1 MSCLIKRILQF
12 QNAVVFGPLVLK
24 DNNGIDV
31 TNQCLY
37 SWSSDSVCWTSWVDY
52 NTYLRLAKNI
62 ESDFYLRIL
71 ISTQLSQVYLNDM
84 LTTCYSM
91 CLYNPNPFIEDF
103 CGTQLFNP
111 YVGLDCALQLQSQL
125 ANSIICMLGI
135 PVYYFRVLPQHE
147 TADYTFKEY
156 VMHNVTSVKQIK
168 MMIPDGTMP
177 SSKPQFSDLDFD
189 WEVDWEVELGKAQ
202 FAAAFGDEA
211 FPKQRDF
218 IYVPMMKRMWEVN
231 SAYDEKNEGLMWQS
245 TTWKLGLIK
254 WNEKTN
260 VEQGE
265 FEDLIDNLVVN
276 TNDNVFAE
284 LEANE
289 QRRESAVEQADA
301 PRYVA
306 NNIDNVFLE
315 DFIRQQ
321 FTKSKI
327 RVIDKQFNHGSLVVA
342 KNMYQFLQPMF
353 IQPMSGEKCF
363 ISYQKGYCGEDATL
377 SFIISTNGEKLDN
390 KQTLISI
397 GNSEI
402 KNKQNIEIQ
411 CDGSNVYL
419 ENASASLVKEKSLE
433 KLNQTIVY
441 TDYLVICKWSRKN
454 AVKEIF
460 AFPYVCTEDV
470 PSYQVR
476 PEMYKFDFEAT
487 DEDSVKEYNNDYIA
501 KEQQR
506 VIVHGNAFLLT
517 NIKLYNSY
525 MSNEDAIK
533 ESLKYT
539 TKNKSCIFNDVARPI
554 DAGNGFSVK

>member
-24 DNNGIDV
+24 DDNGIDV

-71 ISTQLSQVYLNDM
+71 ISTQLSQVYLNNM

-135 PVYYFRVLPQHE
+135 PVYYFRVLPQPE

-168 MMIPDGTMP
+168 MMIPDGAMP

-265 FEDLIDNLVVN
+265 FEDLIDTLVVN

-289 QRRESAVEQADA
+289 QRRESAVEQTDA

-315 DFIRQQ
+315 DFIRHQ
-321 FTKSKI
+321 FTKSTI
-327 RVIDKQFNHGSLVVA
+327 RVIDKQYNHGSLVVA
-342 KNMYQFLQPMF
+342 KNMYQF
-353 IQPMSGEKCF
+353 IQPMPGEDCF

-377 SFIISTNGEKLDN
+377 SFIISTNGEKLND
-390 KQTLISI
+390 KQTLISF
-397 GNSEI
+397 G
-402 KNKQNIEIQ
+402 NIEIQ

-419 ENASASLVKEKSLE
+419 ENASASLK
-433 KLNQTIVY
+433 KLNQTNVC
-441 TDYLVICKWSRKN
+441 TDYLVICKWSRKS

-460 AFPYVCTEDV
+460 AFPYVGPAGV
-470 PSYQVR
+470 PAYKVR
-476 PEMYKFDFEAT
+476 PEMYKFDFEVT
-487 DEDSVKEYNNDYIA
+487 DAESVKEHNNDYIV

-539 TKNKSCIFNDVARPI
+539 TKSKLCVFNDVARPI
-554 DAGNGFSVK
+554 DSGNGFSVK

>member
-24 DNNGIDV
+24 DNNGIDI

-71 ISTQLSQVYLNDM
+71 ISTQLSQVYLNNM

-135 PVYYFRVLPQHE
+135 PVYYFRVLPQPD

-168 MMIPDGTMP
+168 MMIQDGAMP

-265 FEDLIDNLVVN
+265 FEDLIDTLVVN
-276 TNDNVFAE
+276 TNDNVFTE

-289 QRRESAVEQADA
+289 QRRESAVEQTDA

-315 DFIRQQ
+315 DFIRHQ
-321 FTKSKI
+321 FTKSTI
-327 RVIDKQFNHGSLVVA
+327 RVIDKQYNHGSLVVA
-342 KNMYQFLQPMF
+342 KNMYQF
-353 IQPMSGEKCF
+353 IQPMPGEDCF

-377 SFIISTNGEKLDN
+377 SFIISTKGEKLHD
-390 KQTLISI
+390 KQTLISF
-397 GNSEI
+397 G
-402 KNKQNIEIQ
+402 NIEIQ

-419 ENASASLVKEKSLE
+419 ENASASLE
-433 KLNQTIVY
+433 KLNQTNVC
-441 TDYLVICKWSRKN
+441 TDYLVICKWSRKS

-460 AFPYVCTEDV
+460 AFPYVGPAGV
-470 PSYQVR
+470 PSYKVR

-487 DEDSVKEYNNDYIA
+487 DAESVKEYNNDYIA

-539 TKNKSCIFNDVARPI
+539 TKSKLCVFNDVARPI
-554 DAGNGFSVK
+554 DSGNGFSVK

>member
-24 DNNGIDV
+24 DDNGIDV

-71 ISTQLSQVYLNDM
+71 ISTQLSQVYLNNM

-103 CGTQLFNP
+103 CGTHLFNP

-135 PVYYFRVLPQHE
+135 PVYYFRVLPQPD

-265 FEDLIDNLVVN
+265 FEDLIDTLVVN

-289 QRRESAVEQADA
+289 QRRESAVEQTDA

-315 DFIRQQ
+315 DFIRHQ
-321 FTKSKI
+321 FTKSTI
-327 RVIDKQFNHGSLVVA
+327 RVIDKQYNHGSLVVA
-342 KNMYQFLQPMF
+342 KNMYQF
-353 IQPMSGEKCF
+353 IQPMPGEDCF

-377 SFIISTNGEKLDN
+377 SFIISTNGEKLND
-390 KQTLISI
+390 KQTLISF
-397 GNSEI
+397 G
-402 KNKQNIEIQ
+402 NIEIQ

-419 ENASASLVKEKSLE
+419 ENACASLE
-433 KLNQTIVY
+433 KLNQTNVC
-441 TDYLVICKWSRKN
+441 TDYLVICKWSRKS

-460 AFPYVCTEDV
+460 AFPYVGPACV
-470 PSYQVR
+470 PAYKVR

-487 DEDSVKEYNNDYIA
+487 DAESVKEYNNDYIA

-506 VIVHGNAFLLT
+506 VIVHGNSFLLT

-539 TKNKSCIFNDVARPI
+539 TKSKRCIFNDVARPI

>member
-24 DNNGIDV
+24 DDNGIDV

-135 PVYYFRVLPQHE
+135 PVYYFRVLPQPD

-168 MMIPDGTMP
+168 MMIQDGTMP

-265 FEDLIDNLVVN
+265 FEDLIDTLVVN

-289 QRRESAVEQADA
+289 QRRESAVEQTDA

-315 DFIRQQ
+315 DFIRHQ
-321 FTKSKI
+321 FTKSTI
-327 RVIDKQFNHGSLVVA
+327 RVIDKQYNHGSLVVA
-342 KNMYQFLQPMF
+342 KNMYQF
-353 IQPMSGEKCF
+353 IQPMPGEDCF

-377 SFIISTNGEKLDN
+377 SFIISTNGEKLND
-390 KQTLISI
+390 KQTLISF
-397 GNSEI
+397 G
-402 KNKQNIEIQ
+402 NIEIQ

-419 ENASASLVKEKSLE
+419 ENACASLE
-433 KLNQTIVY
+433 KMNQTNVC
-441 TDYLVICKWSRKN
+441 TDYLVICKWSRKS

-460 AFPYVCTEDV
+460 AFPYVGPAGV
-470 PSYQVR
+470 PAYQVR
-476 PEMYKFDFEAT
+476 PEMYKFDFKAT
-487 DEDSVKEYNNDYIA
+487 DAESVKESVKEYNNDYIA
-501 KEQQR
+501 KEQQQ

-539 TKNKSCIFNDVARPI
+539 TKSKHCVFNDVARPI
-554 DAGNGFSVK
+554 DSGNGFSVK

>member
-1 MSCLIKRILQF
+1 
-12 QNAVVFGPLVLK
+12 
-24 DNNGIDV
+24 
-31 TNQCLY
+31 
-37 SWSSDSVCWTSWVDY
+37 
-52 NTYLRLAKNI
+52 
-62 ESDFYLRIL
+62 
-71 ISTQLSQVYLNDM
+71 
-84 LTTCYSM
+84 
-91 CLYNPNPFIEDF
+91 
-103 CGTQLFNP
+103 
-111 YVGLDCALQLQSQL
+111 
-125 ANSIICMLGI
+125 MLGI

-265 FEDLIDNLVVN
+265 FEDLIDTLVVN

-289 QRRESAVEQADA
+289 QRRESAVEQTDA

-321 FTKSKI
+321 FTKSTI
-327 RVIDKQFNHGSLVVA
+327 RVIDKQYNHGSLVVA
-342 KNMYQFLQPMF
+342 KNMYQF
-353 IQPMSGEKCF
+353 IQPMPVEDCF

-377 SFIISTNGEKLDN
+377 SFIISTKGEKLKK
-390 KQTLISI
+390 KQTLISF
-397 GNSEI
+397 G
-402 KNKQNIEIQ
+402 NIEIQ

-419 ENASASLVKEKSLE
+419 ENACASLE
-433 KLNQTIVY
+433 KLNQTNVC
-441 TDYLVICKWSRKN
+441 TDYLVICKWSRKS

-460 AFPYVCTEDV
+460 AFPYVGPAGV
-470 PSYQVR
+470 PAYQVR

-487 DEDSVKEYNNDYIA
+487 DAESVKEYNNDYIA

-539 TKNKSCIFNDVARPI
+539 TKSKHCVFNDVARPI
-554 DAGNGFSVK
+554 DSGNGFSVK

>member
-24 DNNGIDV
+24 DDNGIDV

-71 ISTQLSQVYLNDM
+71 ISTQLSQVYLNNM

-135 PVYYFRVLPQHE
+135 PVYYFRVLPQPD

-168 MMIPDGTMP
+168 MMIQDGAMP

-265 FEDLIDNLVVN
+265 FEDLIDTLVVN

-289 QRRESAVEQADA
+289 QRRESAVEQTDS

-315 DFIRQQ
+315 DFIRHQ
-321 FTKSKI
+321 FTKSTI
-327 RVIDKQFNHGSLVVA
+327 RVIDKQYNHGSLVVA
-342 KNMYQFLQPMF
+342 KNMYQFLQPM
-353 IQPMSGEKCF
+353 PGEYCF

-377 SFIISTNGEKLDN
+377 SFIISTKGEKLN
-390 KQTLISI
+390 KKQTLISF
-397 GNSEI
+397 G
-402 KNKQNIEIQ
+402 NIEIQ

-419 ENASASLVKEKSLE
+419 EDACASLE
-433 KLNQTIVY
+433 KNMNQTNVC
-441 TDYLVICKWSRKN
+441 TDYLVICKWSRKS

-460 AFPYVCTEDV
+460 AFPYVGPADV
-470 PSYQVR
+470 PSYKVR

-487 DEDSVKEYNNDYIA
+487 DAESVKEYNNDYIA

-506 VIVHGNAFLLT
+506 VIVNYNAFLLT

-539 TKNKSCIFNDVARPI
+539 TKSKLCVFNDVARPI

>member
-24 DNNGIDV
+24 DDNGIDV

-71 ISTQLSQVYLNDM
+71 ISTQLSQVYLNNM

-135 PVYYFRVLPQHE
+135 PVYYFRVLPQPD

-168 MMIPDGTMP
+168 MMIQDGAMP

-265 FEDLIDNLVVN
+265 FEDLIDTLVVN

-289 QRRESAVEQADA
+289 QRRESAVEQTDA

-315 DFIRQQ
+315 DFIRHQ
-321 FTKSKI
+321 FTKSTI
-327 RVIDKQFNHGSLVVA
+327 RVIDKQYNHGSLVVA
-342 KNMYQFLQPMF
+342 KNMYQF
-353 IQPMSGEKCF
+353 IQPMPGEDCF

-377 SFIISTNGEKLDN
+377 SFIISTNGEKLHD
-390 KQTLISI
+390 KQTLISF
-397 GNSEI
+397 G
-402 KNKQNIEIQ
+402 NIEIQ

-419 ENASASLVKEKSLE
+419 ENASASLE
-433 KLNQTIVY
+433 KLNQTNVC
-441 TDYLVICKWSRKN
+441 TDYLVICKWSRKS

-460 AFPYVCTEDV
+460 AFPYVGPAGV
-470 PSYQVR
+470 PAYKVR

-487 DEDSVKEYNNDYIA
+487 DAESVKEYNNDYIA

-539 TKNKSCIFNDVARPI
+539 TKSKLCVFNDVARPI
-554 DAGNGFSVK
+554 DSGNGFSVK

>member
-24 DNNGIDV
+24 DNNGMDV

-168 MMIPDGTMP
+168 MMIQDGAMP

-265 FEDLIDNLVVN
+265 FEDLIDTLVVN

-289 QRRESAVEQADA
+289 QRRESAVEQTDA

-315 DFIRQQ
+315 DFIRHQ
-321 FTKSKI
+321 FTKSTI

-342 KNMYQFLQPMF
+342 KNMYQF
-353 IQPMSGEKCF
+353 IQPMPGEDCF

-377 SFIISTNGEKLDN
+377 SFIISTNGEKLND
-390 KQTLISI
+390 KQTIISF
-397 GNSEI
+397 G
-402 KNKQNIEIQ
+402 NIEIQ

-419 ENASASLVKEKSLE
+419 ENACASLE
-433 KLNQTIVY
+433 KLNQTNVC
-441 TDYLVICKWSRKN
+441 TDYLVICKWSRKS

-460 AFPYVCTEDV
+460 AFPYVGPAGV
-470 PSYQVR
+470 PAYKVR

-487 DEDSVKEYNNDYIA
+487 DTESVKEYNNDYIA

-539 TKNKSCIFNDVARPI
+539 TKSKSCVLNDVARPI
-554 DAGNGFSVK
+554 DSGNGFSVK

>member
-24 DNNGIDV
+24 DDNGIDV

-71 ISTQLSQVYLNDM
+71 ISTQLSQVYLNNM

-289 QRRESAVEQADA
+289 QRRESAVEQTDA

-321 FTKSKI
+321 FTKSTI
-327 RVIDKQFNHGSLVVA
+327 RVIDKQYNHGSLVVA
-342 KNMYQFLQPMF
+342 KNMYQF
-353 IQPMSGEKCF
+353 IQPMPGEDCF

-377 SFIISTNGEKLDN
+377 SFIISTKGEKLHDG
-390 KQTLISI
+390 KQTLISF
-397 GNSEI
+397 GNI
-402 KNKQNIEIQ
+402 KIQ

-419 ENASASLVKEKSLE
+419 ENARASLE
-433 KLNQTIVY
+433 KLNQTNVC
-441 TDYLVICKWSRKN
+441 TDYLVICKWSRKS

-460 AFPYVCTEDV
+460 AFPYVCTADV
-470 PSYQVR
+470 PAYQVR

-487 DEDSVKEYNNDYIA
+487 DAESVKEYNNDYIA
-501 KEQQR
+501 KEQQQ
-506 VIVHGNAFLLT
+506 VIVHGNSFLLT

-539 TKNKSCIFNDVARPI
+539 TKSKLCVFNDVARPI
-554 DAGNGFSVK
+554 DSGNGFSVK

>member
-24 DNNGIDV
+24 DDNGIDV

-71 ISTQLSQVYLNDM
+71 ISTQLSQVYLNNM

-135 PVYYFRVLPQHE
+135 PVYYFRVLPQKE

-168 MMIPDGTMP
+168 MMIPDGAMP

-265 FEDLIDNLVVN
+265 FEDLIDTLVVN

-289 QRRESAVEQADA
+289 QRRESAVEQTDA

-321 FTKSKI
+321 FTKSTI
-327 RVIDKQFNHGSLVVA
+327 RVIDKQYNHGSLVVA
-342 KNMYQFLQPMF
+342 KNMYQF
-353 IQPMSGEKCF
+353 IQPMPGEDCF

-377 SFIISTNGEKLDN
+377 SFIISTNGEKLND
-390 KQTLISI
+390 KQTLISF
-397 GNSEI
+397 G
-402 KNKQNIEIQ
+402 NIEIQ

-419 ENASASLVKEKSLE
+419 ENARASLE
-433 KLNQTIVY
+433 KLNQTNVC
-441 TDYLVICKWSRKN
+441 TDYLVICKWSRKS
-454 AVKEIF
+454 AIKEIF
-460 AFPYVCTEDV
+460 AFPYVCPAGV
-470 PSYQVR
+470 PAYKVR
-476 PEMYKFDFEAT
+476 PEMYKFDFEVT
-487 DEDSVKEYNNDYIA
+487 DTESVKEYNNDYIA

-539 TKNKSCIFNDVARPI
+539 TKSKSCVFNDVARPI
-554 DAGNGFSVK
+554 DSGNGFSVK

>member
-24 DNNGIDV
+24 DDNGIDV

-71 ISTQLSQVYLNDM
+71 ISTQLSQVYLNNM

-289 QRRESAVEQADA
+289 QRRESAVEQTDA

-321 FTKSKI
+321 FTKSTI

-342 KNMYQFLQPMF
+342 KNMYQFLQP
-353 IQPMSGEKCF
+353 GEGCF

-377 SFIISTNGEKLDN
+377 SFIISTNGEKLND
-390 KQTLISI
+390 KQTLISF
-397 GNSEI
+397 G
-402 KNKQNIEIQ
+402 NIEIQ
-411 CDGSNVYL
+411 CDGYNVYL
-419 ENASASLVKEKSLE
+419 ENASASLE
-433 KLNQTIVY
+433 KLNQTNVC
-441 TDYLVICKWSRKN
+441 TDYLVICKWSRKS

-460 AFPYVCTEDV
+460 AFPYVGPAGV
-470 PSYQVR
+470 PAYKVR

-487 DEDSVKEYNNDYIA
+487 DAESVKEYNNDYIA

-539 TKNKSCIFNDVARPI
+539 TKSKLCVFNDVARPI
-554 DAGNGFSVK
+554 DSGNGFSVK

>member
-24 DNNGIDV
+24 DDNGTDV

-37 SWSSDSVCWTSWVDY
+37 SWSSDSVCGTSWVDY

-71 ISTQLSQVYLNDM
+71 ISTQLSQVYLNNM

-135 PVYYFRVLPQHE
+135 PVYYFRVLPQPE

-168 MMIPDGTMP
+168 MMIQDGAMP

-289 QRRESAVEQADA
+289 QRRESAVEQTDA

-321 FTKSKI
+321 FTKSTI
-327 RVIDKQFNHGSLVVA
+327 RVIDKQYNHGSLVVA
-342 KNMYQFLQPMF
+342 KNMYQF
-353 IQPMSGEKCF
+353 IQPKTGEDCF

-377 SFIISTNGEKLDN
+377 SFIISTNGEKLND
-390 KQTLISI
+390 KQTLISF
-397 GNSEI
+397 G
-402 KNKQNIEIQ
+402 NIEIQ
-411 CDGSNVYL
+411 CDGSKVYL
-419 ENASASLVKEKSLE
+419 ENASASLE
-433 KLNQTIVY
+433 KLNQTNVC
-441 TDYLVICKWSRKN
+441 TDYLVICKWSRKS

-460 AFPYVCTEDV
+460 AFPYVGPAGV
-470 PSYQVR
+470 PAYKVR

-487 DEDSVKEYNNDYIA
+487 DAESVKEYNNDYIA

-539 TKNKSCIFNDVARPI
+539 TKSKLCVFNDVARPI
-554 DAGNGFSVK
+554 DSGNGFSVK

>member
-24 DNNGIDV
+24 DDNVIDV

-135 PVYYFRVLPQHE
+135 PVYYFRVLPQPE

-289 QRRESAVEQADA
+289 QRRESVVEQTDA
-301 PRYVA
+301 PRYIA

-321 FTKSKI
+321 FTKSTI
-327 RVIDKQFNHGSLVVA
+327 RVIDKQYNHGSLVVA
-342 KNMYQFLQPMF
+342 KNMYQFLQP
-353 IQPMSGEKCF
+353 GEDCF

-377 SFIISTNGEKLDN
+377 SFIISTNGEKLND
-390 KQTLISI
+390 KQTLISF
-397 GNSEI
+397 G
-402 KNKQNIEIQ
+402 NIEIQ

-419 ENASASLVKEKSLE
+419 ENASASLE
-433 KLNQTIVY
+433 KLNQTNVC
-441 TDYLVICKWSRKN
+441 TDYLVICKWSRKS

-460 AFPYVCTEDV
+460 AFPYVGPADV
-470 PSYQVR
+470 PSYKVR

-487 DEDSVKEYNNDYIA
+487 DADSVKEYNNDYIA

-506 VIVHGNAFLLT
+506 VIVHGNSFLLT

-539 TKNKSCIFNDVARPI
+539 TKSKLCVFNDVARPI
-554 DAGNGFSVK
+554 DSGNGFSVK

>member
-1 MSCLIKRILQF
+1 
-12 QNAVVFGPLVLK
+12 
-24 DNNGIDV
+24 
-31 TNQCLY
+31 
-37 SWSSDSVCWTSWVDY
+37 
-52 NTYLRLAKNI
+52 
-62 ESDFYLRIL
+62 
-71 ISTQLSQVYLNDM
+71 
-84 LTTCYSM
+84 
-91 CLYNPNPFIEDF
+91 
-103 CGTQLFNP
+103 
-111 YVGLDCALQLQSQL
+111 
-125 ANSIICMLGI
+125 
-135 PVYYFRVLPQHE
+135 
-147 TADYTFKEY
+147 
-156 VMHNVTSVKQIK
+156 
-168 MMIPDGTMP
+168 
-177 SSKPQFSDLDFD
+177 
-189 WEVDWEVELGKAQ
+189 
-202 FAAAFGDEA
+202 
-211 FPKQRDF
+211 
-218 IYVPMMKRMWEVN
+218 
-231 SAYDEKNEGLMWQS
+231 MWQS

-289 QRRESAVEQADA
+289 QRRESAVEQTDA

-315 DFIRQQ
+315 DFIRYK
-321 FTKSKI
+321 FTKSTI

-342 KNMYQFLQPMF
+342 KNMYQFLQP
-353 IQPMSGEKCF
+353 GENCF

-377 SFIISTNGEKLDN
+377 SFIISTNGEKLDD
-390 KQTLISI
+390 KQTLISF

-419 ENASASLVKEKSLE
+419 EDASASLDQTNE
-433 KLNQTIVY
+433 LNQTIVC

-460 AFPYVCTEDV
+460 AFPYVGPVDV

-476 PEMYKFDFEAT
+476 PEMYKFDFKAT
-487 DEDSVKEYNNDYIA
+487 DAESVKESVKEYNNDYIA

-506 VIVHGNAFLLT
+506 VKVHGNAFLLT

-554 DAGNGFSVK
+554 DSGNGFSVK

>member
-24 DNNGIDV
+24 DDNGIDV

-71 ISTQLSQVYLNDM
+71 ISTQLSQVYLNNM

-135 PVYYFRVLPQHE
+135 PVYYFRVLPQPD

-168 MMIPDGTMP
+168 MMIPDGAMP

-265 FEDLIDNLVVN
+265 FEDLIDTLVVN

-289 QRRESAVEQADA
+289 QRRESAVEQTDA

-321 FTKSKI
+321 FTKSTI
-327 RVIDKQFNHGSLVVA
+327 RVIDKQYNHGSLVVA
-342 KNMYQFLQPMF
+342 KNMYQFLQPMA
-353 IQPMSGEKCF
+353 GEECF

-377 SFIISTNGEKLDN
+377 SFIISTKGEKMND
-390 KQTLISI
+390 KKTLISF
-397 GNSEI
+397 G
-402 KNKQNIEIQ
+402 NIEIQ

-419 ENASASLVKEKSLE
+419 ENARASLE
-433 KLNQTIVY
+433 KKNQTNVF
-441 TDYLVICKWSRKN
+441 TDYLVICKWSRKS

-460 AFPYVCTEDV
+460 AFPYVYVGPDGV
-470 PSYQVR
+470 PSYKVR
-476 PEMYKFDFEAT
+476 PEMYKFDFEKT
-487 DEDSVKEYNNDYIA
+487 DADSVKEYNNDYIA

-539 TKNKSCIFNDVARPI
+539 TKSKLCVFNDVARPI

>member
-1 MSCLIKRILQF
+1 M
-12 QNAVVFGPLVLK
+12 VFGPLVLK
-24 DNNGIDV
+24 DDNGMDV

-71 ISTQLSQVYLNDM
+71 ISTQLSQVYLNNM

-135 PVYYFRVLPQHE
+135 PVYYFRVLPQPD

-289 QRRESAVEQADA
+289 QRRESAVEQTDA

-321 FTKSKI
+321 FTKSTI
-327 RVIDKQFNHGSLVVA
+327 RVIDKQYNHGSLVVA
-342 KNMYQFLQPMF
+342 KNMYQFIPM
-353 IQPMSGEKCF
+353 PGEKCF

-377 SFIISTNGEKLDN
+377 SFIISTNGEKLN
-390 KQTLISI
+390 YKQTLISF
-397 GNSEI
+397 G
-402 KNKQNIEIQ
+402 NIEIQ
-411 CDGSNVYL
+411 CDGSKVYL
-419 ENASASLVKEKSLE
+419 EDASARLE
-433 KLNQTIVY
+433 NQTNVC

-460 AFPYVCTEDV
+460 AFPYVCTVDV

-476 PEMYKFDFEAT
+476 PEMYKFDFEVT
-487 DEDSVKEYNNDYIA
+487 DAESVKKSVKEYNNDYIA

>member
-24 DNNGIDV
+24 DNNGIDI

-71 ISTQLSQVYLNDM
+71 ISTQLSQVYLNNM

-156 VMHNVTSVKQIK
+156 VMHNVISVKQIK

-265 FEDLIDNLVVN
+265 FEDLIDTLVVN

-289 QRRESAVEQADA
+289 QRRESAVEQTDA

-315 DFIRQQ
+315 DFIRHQ
-321 FTKSKI
+321 FTKSTI
-327 RVIDKQFNHGSLVVA
+327 RVIDKQYNHGSLVVA
-342 KNMYQFLQPMF
+342 KNMYQF
-353 IQPMSGEKCF
+353 IQPMPGEDCF

-377 SFIISTNGEKLDN
+377 SFITSTNGEKLHD
-390 KQTLISI
+390 KQTLISF
-397 GNSEI
+397 G
-402 KNKQNIEIQ
+402 NIEIQ

-419 ENASASLVKEKSLE
+419 ENASASLE
-433 KLNQTIVY
+433 KLNQTNVC
-441 TDYLVICKWSRKN
+441 TDYLVICKWSRKS

-460 AFPYVCTEDV
+460 AFPYVGPAGV
-470 PSYQVR
+470 PAYKVR

-487 DEDSVKEYNNDYIA
+487 DAESVKEYNNDYIA

-539 TKNKSCIFNDVARPI
+539 TKSKLCVFNDVARPI
-554 DAGNGFSVK
+554 DSGNGFSVK

>member
-24 DNNGIDV
+24 DVNGTDV

-71 ISTQLSQVYLNDM
+71 ISTQLSQVYLNNM

-289 QRRESAVEQADA
+289 QRRESAVEQTDA
-301 PRYVA
+301 SRYIA

-315 DFIRQQ
+315 DFIRHQ
-321 FTKSKI
+321 FTKSTI
-327 RVIDKQFNHGSLVVA
+327 RVIDKQYNHGSLVVA
-342 KNMYQFLQPMF
+342 KNMYQF
-353 IQPMSGEKCF
+353 IQPMPGEDCF

-377 SFIISTNGEKLDN
+377 SFIISTNGEKLND
-390 KQTLISI
+390 KQTLISF
-397 GNSEI
+397 G
-402 KNKQNIEIQ
+402 NIEIQ

-419 ENASASLVKEKSLE
+419 ENACASLE
-433 KLNQTIVY
+433 KLNQTNVC
-441 TDYLVICKWSRKN
+441 TDYLVICKWSRKS

-460 AFPYVCTEDV
+460 AFPYVGPAGV
-470 PSYQVR
+470 PTYKVR
-476 PEMYKFDFEAT
+476 PEMYKFDFDAT
-487 DEDSVKEYNNDYIA
+487 DAESVKEYNNDYIA

-506 VIVHGNAFLLT
+506 VIVHGNSFLLT

-539 TKNKSCIFNDVARPI
+539 TKSKSCIFNDVARPI
-554 DAGNGFSVK
+554 DSGNGFSVK

>member
-24 DNNGIDV
+24 DDNGIDV

-71 ISTQLSQVYLNDM
+71 ISTQLSQVYLNNM

-135 PVYYFRVLPQHE
+135 PVYYFRVLPQPD

-168 MMIPDGTMP
+168 MMIQDGAMP

-265 FEDLIDNLVVN
+265 FEDLIDTLVVN

-289 QRRESAVEQADA
+289 QRRESAVEQTDA

-321 FTKSKI
+321 FTKSTI
-327 RVIDKQFNHGSLVVA
+327 RVIDKQYNHGSLVVA
-342 KNMYQFLQPMF
+342 KNMYQF
-353 IQPMSGEKCF
+353 IQPMPREDCF

-377 SFIISTNGEKLDN
+377 SFIISTNGEKLHD
-390 KQTLISI
+390 KQTLISF
-397 GNSEI
+397 G
-402 KNKQNIEIQ
+402 NIEIQ

-419 ENASASLVKEKSLE
+419 ENASASLE
-433 KLNQTIVY
+433 KLNQTNVC
-441 TDYLVICKWSRKN
+441 TDYLVICKWSRKS

-460 AFPYVCTEDV
+460 AFPYVGPAGV
-470 PSYQVR
+470 PAYKVI

-487 DEDSVKEYNNDYIA
+487 DAESVKEYNNDYIA

-539 TKNKSCIFNDVARPI
+539 TKSKLCVFNDVARPI
-554 DAGNGFSVK
+554 DSGNGFSVK

>member
-24 DNNGIDV
+24 DDNGIDV

-71 ISTQLSQVYLNDM
+71 ISTQLSQVYLNNM

-156 VMHNVTSVKQIK
+156 VMHNVISVKQIK

-265 FEDLIDNLVVN
+265 FEDLIDTLVVN

-289 QRRESAVEQADA
+289 QRRESAVEQTDA

-321 FTKSKI
+321 FTKSTI
-327 RVIDKQFNHGSLVVA
+327 RVIDKQYNHGSLVVA
-342 KNMYQFLQPMF
+342 KNMYQF
-353 IQPMSGEKCF
+353 IQPMPGEKCF

-377 SFIISTNGEKLDN
+377 SFIISTNGEKLND
-390 KQTLISI
+390 KQTLISF
-397 GNSEI
+397 G
-402 KNKQNIEIQ
+402 NIEIQ

-419 ENASASLVKEKSLE
+419 ENASASLE
-433 KLNQTIVY
+433 KLNQTNVC
-441 TDYLVICKWSRKN
+441 TDYLVICKWSRKS

-460 AFPYVCTEDV
+460 AFPYVGPAGV
-470 PSYQVR
+470 PAYQVR

-487 DEDSVKEYNNDYIA
+487 DADSVKEYNNDYIA

-506 VIVHGNAFLLT
+506 VTVHGNSFLLT

-539 TKNKSCIFNDVARPI
+539 TKSKRCVFNDVARPI
-554 DAGNGFSVK
+554 DSGNGFSVK

>member
-24 DNNGIDV
+24 DDNGIDV

-71 ISTQLSQVYLNDM
+71 ISTQLSQVYLNNM

-135 PVYYFRVLPQHE
+135 PVYYFRVLPQPD

-168 MMIPDGTMP
+168 MMIQDGAMP

-265 FEDLIDNLVVN
+265 FEDLIDTLVVN

-289 QRRESAVEQADA
+289 QRRESAVEQTDS

-315 DFIRQQ
+315 DFIRHQ
-321 FTKSKI
+321 FTKSTI
-327 RVIDKQFNHGSLVVA
+327 RVIDKQYNHGSLVVA
-342 KNMYQFLQPMF
+342 KNMYQFLQPM
-353 IQPMSGEKCF
+353 PGEDCF

-377 SFIISTNGEKLDN
+377 SFIISTNGEKLND
-390 KQTLISI
+390 KQTLISF
-397 GNSEI
+397 G
-402 KNKQNIEIQ
+402 NIEIQ

-419 ENASASLVKEKSLE
+419 ENACASLE
-433 KLNQTIVY
+433 KMNQTNVF
-441 TDYLVICKWSRKN
+441 TDYLVICKWSRKS

-460 AFPYVCTEDV
+460 AFPYVGPADV
-470 PSYQVR
+470 PLYKVR

-487 DEDSVKEYNNDYIA
+487 DTESVKEYNNDYIA

-539 TKNKSCIFNDVARPI
+539 TKSKRCIFNDVARPI

>member
-24 DNNGIDV
+24 DNNGIDI

-71 ISTQLSQVYLNDM
+71 ISTQLSQVYLNNM

-156 VMHNVTSVKQIK
+156 VMHNVISVKQIK

-265 FEDLIDNLVVN
+265 FEDLIDTLVVN

-289 QRRESAVEQADA
+289 QRRESAVEQTDA

-315 DFIRQQ
+315 DFIRHQ
-321 FTKSKI
+321 FTKSTI
-327 RVIDKQFNHGSLVVA
+327 RVIDKQYNHGSLVVA
-342 KNMYQFLQPMF
+342 KNMYQF
-353 IQPMSGEKCF
+353 IQPMSGEECF

-377 SFIISTNGEKLDN
+377 SFIISTKGEKLND
-390 KQTLISI
+390 KQTLISF
-397 GNSEI
+397 G
-402 KNKQNIEIQ
+402 NIEIQ

-419 ENASASLVKEKSLE
+419 ENASASLE
-433 KLNQTIVY
+433 KLNQTKVC
-441 TDYLVICKWSRKN
+441 TDYLVICKWSRKS

-460 AFPYVCTEDV
+460 AFPYVGPAGV
-470 PSYQVR
+470 PAYQVR
-476 PEMYKFDFEAT
+476 PEMYKFDFEVT
-487 DEDSVKEYNNDYIA
+487 DAESVKEYNNDYIA

-506 VIVHGNAFLLT
+506 VIVHYNAFLLT

-539 TKNKSCIFNDVARPI
+539 TKSKLCVFNDVARPI
-554 DAGNGFSVK
+554 DSGNGFSVK

>member
-24 DNNGIDV
+24 DDNGIDV

-71 ISTQLSQVYLNDM
+71 ISTQLSQVYLNNM

-135 PVYYFRVLPQHE
+135 PVYYFRVLPQPD

-168 MMIPDGTMP
+168 MMIPDGAMP

-289 QRRESAVEQADA
+289 QRRESAVEQTDA

-321 FTKSKI
+321 FTKSTI
-327 RVIDKQFNHGSLVVA
+327 RVIDKQYNHGSLVVA
-342 KNMYQFLQPMF
+342 KNMYQFLQPM
-353 IQPMSGEKCF
+353 SGEGCF

-377 SFIISTNGEKLDN
+377 SFIISTNGEKLKD
-390 KQTLISI
+390 KQTLISF
-397 GNSEI
+397 G
-402 KNKQNIEIQ
+402 NIEIQ
-411 CDGSNVYL
+411 CDGSKVYL
-419 ENASASLVKEKSLE
+419 ENACASLEK
-433 KLNQTIVY
+433 KLNQTNVC
-441 TDYLVICKWSRKN
+441 TDYLVICKWSRKS

-460 AFPYVCTEDV
+460 AFPYVGPADV
-470 PSYQVR
+470 PSYKVR

-487 DEDSVKEYNNDYIA
+487 DAESVKESVKEYNNDYIA

-539 TKNKSCIFNDVARPI
+539 TKSKRCIFNDVARPI
-554 DAGNGFSVK
+554 DSGNGFSVK

>member
-37 SWSSDSVCWTSWVDY
+37 SWSADSVCWTSWVDY

-71 ISTQLSQVYLNDM
+71 ISTQLSQVYLNNM

-265 FEDLIDNLVVN
+265 FEDLIDTLVVN

-315 DFIRQQ
+315 DFIRHQ
-321 FTKSKI
+321 FTKSTI
-327 RVIDKQFNHGSLVVA
+327 RVIDKQYNHGSLVVA
-342 KNMYQFLQPMF
+342 KNMYQFQPM
-353 IQPMSGEKCF
+353 PRKDCF

-377 SFIISTNGEKLDN
+377 SFIISTNGEKLNDEQ
-390 KQTLISI
+390 QTLISI
-397 GNSEI
+397 GN
-402 KNKQNIEIQ
+402 IEIQ
-411 CDGSNVYL
+411 CDGHNVYL
-419 ENASASLVKEKSLE
+419 ENASASLEKC
-433 KLNQTIVY
+433 

-460 AFPYVCTEDV
+460 AFPYVCTVNV

-487 DEDSVKEYNNDYIA
+487 DAESVKKSVKEYNNDYIA

-506 VIVHGNAFLLT
+506 VVVHGNASFLLT

-539 TKNKSCIFNDVARPI
+539 TKSKRCIFNDVARPI
-554 DAGNGFSVK
+554 DSGNGFSVK

>member
-135 PVYYFRVLPQHE
+135 PVYYFRVLPQPE

-265 FEDLIDNLVVN
+265 FEDLIDTLVVN

-289 QRRESAVEQADA
+289 QRRESAVEQTDA

-315 DFIRQQ
+315 DFIRHQ
-321 FTKSKI
+321 FTKSTI
-327 RVIDKQFNHGSLVVA
+327 RVIDKQYNHGSLVVA
-342 KNMYQFLQPMF
+342 KNMYQF
-353 IQPMSGEKCF
+353 IQPMPGEDCF

-377 SFIISTNGEKLDN
+377 SFIISTKGEKLHD
-390 KQTLISI
+390 KQTLISF
-397 GNSEI
+397 G
-402 KNKQNIEIQ
+402 NIEIQ

-419 ENASASLVKEKSLE
+419 ENACASLE
-433 KLNQTIVY
+433 KLNQTNVC
-441 TDYLVICKWSRKN
+441 TDYLVICKWSRKS

-460 AFPYVCTEDV
+460 AFPYVGPAGV
-470 PSYQVR
+470 PAYKVR

-487 DEDSVKEYNNDYIA
+487 DAESVKEYNNDYIA

-506 VIVHGNAFLLT
+506 VIVHGNSFLLT

-539 TKNKSCIFNDVARPI
+539 TKSKRCIFNDVARPI
-554 DAGNGFSVK
+554 DSGNGFSVK

>member
-24 DNNGIDV
+24 DDNGIDV

-71 ISTQLSQVYLNDM
+71 ISTQLSQVYLNNM

-135 PVYYFRVLPQHE
+135 PVYYFRVLPQPE

-168 MMIPDGTMP
+168 MMIQDGAMP

-265 FEDLIDNLVVN
+265 FEDLIDTLVVN
-276 TNDNVFAE
+276 TNDNMFAE

-315 DFIRQQ
+315 DFIRHQ
-321 FTKSKI
+321 FTKSTI
-327 RVIDKQFNHGSLVVA
+327 RVIDKQYNHGSLVVA
-342 KNMYQFLQPMF
+342 KNMYQFLQPM
-353 IQPMSGEKCF
+353 PGEDCF

-377 SFIISTNGEKLDN
+377 SFIISTNGEKLND
-390 KQTLISI
+390 KQTLISF
-397 GNSEI
+397 G
-402 KNKQNIEIQ
+402 NIEIQ

-419 ENASASLVKEKSLE
+419 ENASASLE
-433 KLNQTIVY
+433 KLNQTDVC
-441 TDYLVICKWSRKN
+441 TDYLVICKWSRKS

-460 AFPYVCTEDV
+460 AFPYVGPAGV
-470 PSYQVR
+470 PAYKVR

-487 DEDSVKEYNNDYIA
+487 DAESVKEYNNDYIA

-539 TKNKSCIFNDVARPI
+539 TKSKLCVFNDVARPI

>member
-24 DNNGIDV
+24 DDKGIDV

-71 ISTQLSQVYLNDM
+71 ISTQLSQVYLNNM

-135 PVYYFRVLPQHE
+135 PVYYFRVLPQPD

-168 MMIPDGTMP
+168 MMIQDGTMP

-265 FEDLIDNLVVN
+265 FEDLIDTLVVN

-321 FTKSKI
+321 FTKSTI
-327 RVIDKQFNHGSLVVA
+327 RVIDKQYNHGSLVVA
-342 KNMYQFLQPMF
+342 KNMYQFLQPMT
-353 IQPMSGEKCF
+353 GEKCF

-377 SFIISTNGEKLDN
+377 SFIISTNGKKLDN
-390 KQTLISI
+390 KQTLISF
-397 GNSEI
+397 G
-402 KNKQNIEIQ
+402 NIEIQ

-419 ENASASLVKEKSLE
+419 ENASASLE
-433 KLNQTIVY
+433 KLNQTNVC

-460 AFPYVCTEDV
+460 AFPYVCTVDV

-487 DEDSVKEYNNDYIA
+487 DAESVKEYNNDYIA

-506 VIVHGNAFLLT
+506 VVVHGNAFLLT

-525 MSNEDAIK
+525 MSNEDAKK

-554 DAGNGFSVK
+554 DSGNGFSVK

>member
-24 DNNGIDV
+24 DNNGIDI

-71 ISTQLSQVYLNDM
+71 ISTQLSQVYLNNM

-156 VMHNVTSVKQIK
+156 VMHNVISVKQIK

-265 FEDLIDNLVVN
+265 FEDLIDTLVVN

-289 QRRESAVEQADA
+289 QRRESAVEQTDA

-315 DFIRQQ
+315 DFIRHQ
-321 FTKSKI
+321 FTKSTI
-327 RVIDKQFNHGSLVVA
+327 RVIDKQYNHGSLVVA
-342 KNMYQFLQPMF
+342 KNMYQF
-353 IQPMSGEKCF
+353 IQPMPGEDCF

-377 SFIISTNGEKLDN
+377 SFIISTNGEKLND
-390 KQTLISI
+390 KQTLISF
-397 GNSEI
+397 G
-402 KNKQNIEIQ
+402 NIEIQ

-419 ENASASLVKEKSLE
+419 ENARASLE
-433 KLNQTIVY
+433 KLNQTNVC
-441 TDYLVICKWSRKN
+441 TDYLVICKWSRKS

-460 AFPYVCTEDV
+460 AFPYVGPAGV
-470 PSYQVR
+470 PAYKVR

-487 DEDSVKEYNNDYIA
+487 DAESVKEYNNDYIA

-517 NIKLYNSY
+517 NIKL
-525 MSNEDAIK
+525 
-533 ESLKYT
+533 
-539 TKNKSCIFNDVARPI
+539 
-554 DAGNGFSVK
+554 

>member
-24 DNNGIDV
+24 DNNGIDI

-71 ISTQLSQVYLNDM
+71 ISTQLSQVYLNNM

-156 VMHNVTSVKQIK
+156 VMHNVISVKQIK

-289 QRRESAVEQADA
+289 QRRESAVEQTDA

-315 DFIRQQ
+315 DFIRHK
-321 FTKSKI
+321 FTKSTI
-327 RVIDKQFNHGSLVVA
+327 RVIDKQYNHGSLVVA
-342 KNMYQFLQPMF
+342 KNMYQFLQPR
-353 IQPMSGEKCF
+353 PGEDCL

-377 SFIISTNGEKLDN
+377 SFIISTKGEKLND
-390 KQTLISI
+390 KQTLISF
-397 GNSEI
+397 G
-402 KNKQNIEIQ
+402 NIEIQ

-419 ENASASLVKEKSLE
+419 ENARASLE
-433 KLNQTIVY
+433 KLNQTNVC
-441 TDYLVICKWSRKN
+441 TDYLVICKWSRKS

-460 AFPYVCTEDV
+460 AFPYVCPADV
-470 PSYQVR
+470 PAYQVR

-487 DEDSVKEYNNDYIA
+487 DAESVKEYNNDYIA

-539 TKNKSCIFNDVARPI
+539 TKSKHCVFNDVARPI
-554 DAGNGFSVK
+554 DSGNGFSVK

>member
-24 DNNGIDV
+24 DNNGIDI

-71 ISTQLSQVYLNDM
+71 ISTQLSQVYLNNM

-265 FEDLIDNLVVN
+265 FEDLIDTLVVN

-289 QRRESAVEQADA
+289 QRRESAVEQTDS

-315 DFIRQQ
+315 DFIRHQ
-321 FTKSKI
+321 FTKSTI
-327 RVIDKQFNHGSLVVA
+327 RVIDKQYNHGSLVVA
-342 KNMYQFLQPMF
+342 KNMYQF
-353 IQPMSGEKCF
+353 IQPMPGEDCF

-377 SFIISTNGEKLDN
+377 SFIISTNGEKLND
-390 KQTLISI
+390 KQTLISF
-397 GNSEI
+397 G
-402 KNKQNIEIQ
+402 NIEIQ

-419 ENASASLVKEKSLE
+419 ENASASLE
-433 KLNQTIVY
+433 KLNQTNVC
-441 TDYLVICKWSRKN
+441 TDYLVICKWSRKS

-460 AFPYVCTEDV
+460 AFPYVGPAGV
-470 PSYQVR
+470 PAYKVR

-487 DEDSVKEYNNDYIA
+487 DAESVKEYNNDYIA

-539 TKNKSCIFNDVARPI
+539 TKSKRCVFNDVARPI
-554 DAGNGFSVK
+554 DSGNGFSVK

>member
-24 DNNGIDV
+24 DDNGIDV

-71 ISTQLSQVYLNDM
+71 ISTQLSQVYLNNM

-135 PVYYFRVLPQHE
+135 PVYYFRVLPQPE

-289 QRRESAVEQADA
+289 QRRESAVEQTDA

-321 FTKSKI
+321 FTKSTI

-342 KNMYQFLQPMF
+342 KNMYQFLQP
-353 IQPMSGEKCF
+353 GEGCF

-377 SFIISTNGEKLDN
+377 SFIISTNGEKLND
-390 KQTLISI
+390 KQTLISF
-397 GNSEI
+397 G
-402 KNKQNIEIQ
+402 NIEIQ
-411 CDGSNVYL
+411 CDGYNVYL
-419 ENASASLVKEKSLE
+419 ENASASLE
-433 KLNQTIVY
+433 KLNQTNVC
-441 TDYLVICKWSRKN
+441 TDYLVICKWSRKS

-460 AFPYVCTEDV
+460 AFPYVGPAGV
-470 PSYQVR
+470 PAYKVR

-487 DEDSVKEYNNDYIA
+487 DAESVKEYNNDYIA

-539 TKNKSCIFNDVARPI
+539 TKSKLCVFNDVARPI
-554 DAGNGFSVK
+554 DSGNGFSVK

>member
-24 DNNGIDV
+24 DDNGMDV

-135 PVYYFRVLPQHE
+135 PVYYFRVLPQKE

-168 MMIPDGTMP
+168 MMIPDGVMP

-265 FEDLIDNLVVN
+265 FEDLIDTLVVN

-289 QRRESAVEQADA
+289 QRRESAVEQTDS

-315 DFIRQQ
+315 DFIRHQ
-321 FTKSKI
+321 FTKSTI
-327 RVIDKQFNHGSLVVA
+327 RVIDKQYNHGSLVVA
-342 KNMYQFLQPMF
+342 KNMYQF
-353 IQPMSGEKCF
+353 IQPMPGEDCF

-377 SFIISTNGEKLDN
+377 SFIISTKGEKLKD
-390 KQTLISI
+390 KQTLISF
-397 GNSEI
+397 G
-402 KNKQNIEIQ
+402 NIEIQ

-419 ENASASLVKEKSLE
+419 ENASASLE
-433 KLNQTIVY
+433 KLNQTNVC
-441 TDYLVICKWSRKN
+441 TDYLVICKWSRKS

-460 AFPYVCTEDV
+460 AFPYVGPAGV
-470 PSYQVR
+470 PAYKVR

-487 DEDSVKEYNNDYIA
+487 DADSVKEYNNDYIA

-539 TKNKSCIFNDVARPI
+539 TKSKLCVFNDVARPI
-554 DAGNGFSVK
+554 DSGNGFSVK

>member
-24 DNNGIDV
+24 DNNGIDI

-71 ISTQLSQVYLNDM
+71 ISTQLSQVYLNNM

-156 VMHNVTSVKQIK
+156 VMHNVISVKQIK

-265 FEDLIDNLVVN
+265 FEDLIDTLVVN

-289 QRRESAVEQADA
+289 QRRESAVEQTDA

-321 FTKSKI
+321 FTKSTI
-327 RVIDKQFNHGSLVVA
+327 RVIDKQYNHVSLVVA
-342 KNMYQFLQPMF
+342 KNMYQF
-353 IQPMSGEKCF
+353 IQPMHGEECF

-377 SFIISTNGEKLDN
+377 SFIISTKGEKLKY
-390 KQTLISI
+390 KQTLISF
-397 GNSEI
+397 G
-402 KNKQNIEIQ
+402 NIEIQ

-419 ENASASLVKEKSLE
+419 ENARASLE
-433 KLNQTIVY
+433 KLNQTKVC
-441 TDYLVICKWSRKN
+441 TDYLVICKWSRKS

-460 AFPYVCTEDV
+460 AFPYVGPVGV
-470 PSYQVR
+470 PAYQVR
-476 PEMYKFDFEAT
+476 PEMYKFDFEAI
-487 DEDSVKEYNNDYIA
+487 DAESVKEYNNDYIA

-506 VIVHGNAFLLT
+506 VIVYGNAFLLT

-539 TKNKSCIFNDVARPI
+539 TKSKLCVFNDVARPI
-554 DAGNGFSVK
+554 DSGNGFSVK

>member
-37 SWSSDSVCWTSWVDY
+37 SWSADSVCWTSWVDY

-168 MMIPDGTMP
+168 MMIPDGAMP

-254 WNEKTN
+254 WNDKTN

-265 FEDLIDNLVVN
+265 FEDLIDTLVVN

-289 QRRESAVEQADA
+289 QRRESAVEQTDS

-315 DFIRQQ
+315 DFIRHQ
-321 FTKSKI
+321 FTKSTI

-342 KNMYQFLQPMF
+342 KNMYQF
-353 IQPMSGEKCF
+353 IQPMPGEDCF

-377 SFIISTNGEKLDN
+377 SFIISTNGEKLKD
-390 KQTLISI
+390 KQTLISF
-397 GNSEI
+397 G
-402 KNKQNIEIQ
+402 NIEIQ

-419 ENASASLVKEKSLE
+419 ENACASLKKSNQ
-433 KLNQTIVY
+433 NQTIVY

-460 AFPYVCTEDV
+460 AFPYVGPVDV

-487 DEDSVKEYNNDYIA
+487 DEESVKEYNNDYIA

-506 VIVHGNAFLLT
+506 VEVHGKEFNAFLLT

>member
-24 DNNGIDV
+24 DDNRIDV

-135 PVYYFRVLPQHE
+135 PVYYFRVLPQPE

-265 FEDLIDNLVVN
+265 FEDLIDTLVVN

-289 QRRESAVEQADA
+289 QRRESAVEQTDA
-301 PRYVA
+301 PRYTA

-321 FTKSKI
+321 FTKSTI
-327 RVIDKQFNHGSLVVA
+327 RVIDKQYNHGSLVVA
-342 KNMYQFLQPMF
+342 KNMYQF
-353 IQPMSGEKCF
+353 IQPMHGEDCF

-377 SFIISTNGEKLDN
+377 SFIISTKGEKLNN
-390 KQTLISI
+390 KQTLISF
-397 GNSEI
+397 G
-402 KNKQNIEIQ
+402 NIEIQ

-419 ENASASLVKEKSLE
+419 ENACASLE
-433 KLNQTIVY
+433 KLNQTNVC

-460 AFPYVCTEDV
+460 AFPYVCPVDV

-476 PEMYKFDFEAT
+476 PEMYKFDFNAT
-487 DEDSVKEYNNDYIA
+487 DAESVKEYNNDYIA

-506 VIVHGNAFLLT
+506 VVVHGNAFLLTNIKLT

-554 DAGNGFSVK
+554 DSGNGFSVK